1 MVGQGRVVGSAG
13 DMVGTY
19 RPGQPGQRA
28 ESPGQW
34 IGGAWPIQAG
44 PPYPGQV
51 IARLR
56 APLTPERYRRI
67 TFVALVLL
75 IVIVVTGAGV
85 RLTGSG
91 LGCTDW
97 PTCTDTQFVAD
108 RGDVHAMVEF
118 VNRLIT
124 GLVSVAV
131 VLAVLGSLRRTPRR
145 RDLVWLSCGL
155 VAGVVAQIAL
165 GALVVLSDLN
175 PWLVQGHFVVSMLL
189 VLDAVVLTHR
199 AGLPDDRVVHP
210 AVTPALLRWG
220 WALVGLAVLVIATGT
235 LVTGSGPHSGHQ
247 EAEAGATAAEKLA
260 AAGEVRRLP
269 LAVHDAARIHG
280 ITMIAFLAVTI
291 WVLVQ
296 LRRHGAPEALSRAGT
311 GLVTMLI
318 LQGAIGY
325 TQYFTGVPPLLV
337 GLHVVGASLVWVAVL
352 NLALQMA
359 RPTPLVDPTPRPADL
374 PGEHDRARHLPHGDL
389 VTRG

>member
-1 MVGQGRVVGSAG
+1 MTADRRFLGQE
-13 DMVGTY
+13 
-19 RPGQPGQRA
+19 RA
-28 ESPGQW
+28 
-34 IGGAWPIQAG
+34 IGGGALPGHAWLTERR
-44 PPYPGQV
+44 PPYPGRV

-56 APLTPERYRRI
+56 APISPERYRRI

-97 PTCTDTQFVAD
+97 PNCTDTQFVAD

-124 GLVSVAV
+124 GLVSAAVA
-131 VLAVLGSLRRTPRR
+131 LAVLGSLRRTPRR
-145 RDLVWLSCGL
+145 RDLIWLSWGL
-155 VAGVVAQIAL
+155 VAGVIAQIAL
-165 GALVVLSDLN
+165 GAVVVLSDLN

-199 AGLPDDRVVHP
+199 AGLPDDQVIRP

-220 WALVGLAVLVIATGT
+220 RVLVGLAVVVVGTGT

-247 EAEAGATAAEKLA
+247 EAEQGATAAEKLA
-260 AAGEVRRLP
+260 AASEVRRLP
-269 LAVHDAARIHG
+269 LSVHDAARIHG
-280 ITMIAFLAVTI
+280 IAMIAFLAVTI

-296 LRRHGAPEALSRAGT
+296 LRRHGAPAALSRAGSALLT
-311 GLVTMLI
+311 VLV
-318 LQGAIGY
+318 LQGALGY

-337 GLHVVGASLVWVAVL
+337 GLHVLGASLVWVAVL
-352 NLALQMA
+352 NVALQMA
-359 RPTPLVDPTPRPADL
+359 TPTPLVDAAARPADL
-374 PGEHDRARHLPHGDL
+374 ARESVRANRLPDGDL
-389 VTRG
+389 VT